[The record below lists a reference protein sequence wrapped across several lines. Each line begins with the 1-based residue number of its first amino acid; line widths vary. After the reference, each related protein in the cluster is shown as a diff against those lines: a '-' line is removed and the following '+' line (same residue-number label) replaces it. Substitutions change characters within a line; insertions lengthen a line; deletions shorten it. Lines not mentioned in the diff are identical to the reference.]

1 MGAAVR
7 NVGTATPIRLIQ
19 KIIMRLPLL
28 ILSIFAT
35 LSLNAYGTE
44 VARKFTAR
52 DVVNPKAYY
61 PEGPQL
67 LSDGALLVAEMPM
80 DRIVKISSGSVQIVF
95 EQAKCGPTSIK
106 RIQSGGYWILC
117 HLGHRVLRVSEKF
130 ELIATIEYASPGRRI
145 TWPNDASVDG
155 KGNLYLSSSGQF
167 SLLAPA
173 EGRVIRIDS
182 ETNTGV
188 ELAGG
193 IRYSN
198 GVLVRRDRKSII
210 VSEHLN
216 RRVLEF
222 DISSD
227 GRLVNRRVFFDFSQA
242 PALRVMYEQSGP
254 DGIAQFRD
262 GSIIVADY
270 GNGRLLYLSPDG
282 KYLATIDVA
291 LKFVTNV
298 AISEDEKSIFIVMTR
313 DNSSRELD
321 GVVQRFEVE
330 K

>member
-1 MGAAVR
+1 
-7 NVGTATPIRLIQ
+7 
-19 KIIMRLPLL
+19 MRLPFL
-28 ILSIFAT
+28 ILSILTA
-35 LSLNAYGTE
+35 LSLNVSAAE
-44 VARKFTAR
+44 VTRKFSAR
-52 DVVNPKAYY
+52 EVVNPKAYY

-67 LSDGALLVAEMPM
+67 LPGGALLVAEMPK
-80 DRIVKISSGSVQIVF
+80 DRIVKITSGSVEVVF
-95 EQAKCGPTSIK
+95 EQANCGPTSIK
-106 RIQSGGYWILC
+106 GIQSGGYWILC

-130 ELIATIEYASPGRRI
+130 ELLSAIEYASPGRRI
-145 TWPNDASVDG
+145 SWPNDASVDS

-167 SLLAPA
+167 SLSAPA
-173 EGRVIRIDS
+173 EGRVIRIDAES
-182 ETNTGV
+182 NKGF
-188 ELAGG
+188 ELASG

-198 GVLVRRDRKSII
+198 GVLLRRDRNSVI

-216 RRVLEF
+216 RRMLEF
-222 DISSD
+222 DLSPD
-227 GRLVNRRVFFDFSQA
+227 GDLIKRRVFFDFTRA
-242 PALRVMYEQSGP
+242 PNLPAMYEQSGP

-282 KYLATIDVA
+282 KYLATISVTQ
-291 LKFVTNV
+291 KFVTNV
-298 AISEDEKSIFIVMTR
+298 AIADDEKSIFVVMTR

>member
-1 MGAAVR
+1 M
-7 NVGTATPIRLIQ
+7 
-19 KIIMRLPLL
+19 
-28 ILSIFAT
+28 LSILTA
-35 LSLNAYGTE
+35 LSLDVAGAET
-44 VARKFTAR
+44 ARKFSSR
-52 DVVNPKAYY
+52 DVVSPKAYY

-67 LSDGALLVAEMPM
+67 LPGGALLVAEMPM
-80 DRIVKISSGSVQIVF
+80 DRIVKISSGSIEVAF
-95 EQAKCGPTSIK
+95 EQANCGPTSIK
-106 RIQSGGYWILC
+106 RIPSGGYWILC

-130 ELIATIEYASPGRRI
+130 EPVAVIEYASPGSPI
-145 TWPNDASVDG
+145 TWPNDASVDDR
-155 KGNLYLSSSGQF
+155 GNIYLSSSGQF
-167 SLLAPA
+167 SLSSPA

-182 ETNTGV
+182 DSNKGV
-188 ELAGG
+188 ELVGG

-198 GVLVRRDRKSII
+198 GVLVRRDRNTII

-216 RRVLEF
+216 RRILEF
-222 DISSD
+222 DFAPD
-227 GRLVNRRVFFDFSQA
+227 GRLINRRVFFDFTQI
-242 PALRVMYEQSGP
+242 PPLRAMYEQSGP
-254 DGIAQFRD
+254 DGIAQFKD

-282 KYLATIDVA
+282 KYLSTIDVA

-298 AISEDEKSIFIVMTR
+298 AIAGDEKSIFVVMTR

>member
-1 MGAAVR
+1 
-7 NVGTATPIRLIQ
+7 
-19 KIIMRLPLL
+19 MRLPFV
-28 ILSIFAT
+28 ILSIFTA
-35 LSLNAYGTE
+35 LSLNVSGAE
-44 VARKFTAR
+44 VARKFSAR

-67 LSDGALLVAEMPM
+67 LPGGALLVAEMPM
-80 DRIVKISSGSVQIVF
+80 DRIVKISSGSVEVVF
-95 EQAKCGPTSIK
+95 EQANCGPTSIK

-130 ELIATIEYASPGRRI
+130 EQIAAIEYASPGRRI

-182 ETNTGV
+182 ESNKGV

-198 GVLVRRDRKSII
+198 GVLLRRDRNSII

-222 DISSD
+222 DLSLD
-227 GRLVNRRVFFDFSQA
+227 GRLINRRVFFDFTQA
-242 PALRVMYEQSGP
+242 PTLRAMYEQSGP
-254 DGIAQFRD
+254 DGIAQFKD

-270 GNGRLLYLSPDG
+270 ENGQLLYLSPDG
-282 KYLATIDVA
+282 KYLATINVA

-298 AISEDEKSIFIVMTR
+298 AIADDEKSIFIVMTR